1 MGLAGAPHGHSS
13 RSADGAKGSPYTGGV
28 SVSWQ
33 RQYLDNGKTPQ
44 TLVAQYAPGLASLL
58 LASLIV
64 AECYRGVLS
73 LLGGQPLFEANRSY
87 EHHGSGQIDV
97 QAIVRAHLFGMAE
110 NAAPGSEPIP
120 STIDNL
126 LLQGTITTEAPAR
139 GIAIIADAGAAKVLK
154 IGDEIGGA
162 LLRAVYLDHV
172 IMNYRGQ
179 LVSVALPH
187 RHSSVK
193 RSVSDDDESPII
205 DDDSSQ
211 GISALGEA
219 IRASASIDDVSH
231 RLLGFL
237 IEPSQVR
244 RAFFSFGLREQD
256 LVVSVNGAMVANE
269 DKERSQKILDAMLSS
284 SQGVITVMRAGVPRD
299 IALDIALAGSRIPS
313 T

>member
-1 MGLAGAPHGHSS
+1 M
-13 RSADGAKGSPYTGGV
+13 
-28 SVSWQ
+28 
-33 RQYLDNGKTPQ
+33 
-44 TLVAQYAPGLASLL
+44 LVAQYAPRLASLL
-58 LASLIV
+58 LAVLIV
-64 AECYRGVLS
+64 AECGRAVLLLLRGP
-73 LLGGQPLFEANRSY
+73 PLFEANRPN

-126 LLQGTITTEAPAR
+126 LLQGTITTEAPTR

-162 LLRAVYLDHV
+162 TLRSVYLDH
-172 IMNYRGQ
+172 INLNYGGQ
-179 LVSVALPH
+179 VVSLALPL
-187 RHSSVK
+187 RRSSVK
-193 RSVSDDDESPII
+193 RSTSDDDVSHII

-211 GISALGEA
+211 GISDLGEA

-284 SQGVITVMRAGVPRD
+284 SQAVITVMRAGGPRD